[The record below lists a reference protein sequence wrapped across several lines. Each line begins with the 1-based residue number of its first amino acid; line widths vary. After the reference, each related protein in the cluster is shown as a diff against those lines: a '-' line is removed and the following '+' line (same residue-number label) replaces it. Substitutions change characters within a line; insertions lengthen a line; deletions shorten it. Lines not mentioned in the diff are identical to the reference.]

1 MLQLLHKVCNAYI
14 LAKALELESGRQQVT
29 VLVRELL
36 SVSLWVFYCQ
46 NQNLSLD
53 GHQIENG
60 GNFPHFKLAVLVTV
74 ELAEKVLGRVLNFF
88 STHFQDVIEGQLY
101 LIGVLA
107 LHKELDGLTR
117 VHCTKISKSATHAC
131 VHEVRL

>member
-1 MLQLLHKVCNAYI
+1 MEAVALLQLLNKVYNAYI

-29 VLVRELL
+29 VMVRELL
-36 SVSLWVFYCQ
+36 SVSLWVFDCQ
-46 NQNLSLD
+46 YQNLSLD

-60 GNFPHFKLAVLVTV
+60 GNFPHFKLAVLVTI
-74 ELAEKVLGRVLNFF
+74 ELAEKVLGRVLNFV

-107 LHKELDGLTR
+107 LH
-117 VHCTKISKSATHAC
+117 
-131 VHEVRL
+131 